1 MKDMDRIHR
10 RVVKA
15 AKATRL
21 PGIAPSIWYGTPAL
35 AVQGKSFMRVK
46 DADTF
51 VFRCALEEKEV
62 LMDAAPAI
70 YFETD
75 HYKGWP
81 AVLVRASA
89 VSDAELAQCVA
100 RAWALMAPAKLRK
113 EMERAAQSPAPPVKK
128 KPVKKTPRKKAG
140 KKKR

>member
-1 MKDMDRIHR
+1 MTMDRIYR

-15 AKATRL
+15 AQTTKL
-21 PGIAPSIWYGTPAL
+21 PGIEQTMWYGTPSL
-35 AVQGKSFMRVK
+35 TVKGRSFMRVK

-62 LMDAAPAI
+62 LMEAAAKI

-81 AVLVRASA
+81 AVLVRATE

-100 RAWALMAPAKLRK
+100 RAWRLLAPKKLLK
-113 EMERAAQSPAPPVKK
+113 EADLAAQDPPPPVKK
-128 KPVKKTPRKKAG
+128 KSRAR